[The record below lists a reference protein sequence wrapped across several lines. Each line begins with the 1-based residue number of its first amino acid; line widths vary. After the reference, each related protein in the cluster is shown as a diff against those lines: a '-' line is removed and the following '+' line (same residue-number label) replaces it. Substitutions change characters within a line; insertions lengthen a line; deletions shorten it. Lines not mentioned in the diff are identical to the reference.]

1 MNMKKEILK
10 TVEAYL
16 DTNRDFISNEEI
28 ESLKMQILAL
38 QIEIR
43 KEEQSE
49 YLKQLKAFR
58 NHMEN
63 TFEVLMDDSA
73 TDADVELF
81 YNSDFTLTFRGK
93 SITLYNG
100 GEMWNGI
107 EGIIQAEI
115 DDNEV

>member
-10 TVEAYL
+10 TVETYL
-16 DTNRDFISNEEI
+16 DTNKDFISDEEI
-28 ESLKMQILAL
+28 KSLKMQILAL

-49 YLKQLKAFR
+49 YLKQLKAFQD
-58 NHMEN
+58 HM
-63 TFEVLMDDSA
+63 TTSFEVLMG
-73 TDADVELF
+73 DACTNESVDVF

-93 SITLYNG
+93 SVTLYNG
-100 GEMWNGI
+100 AEVFQSL
-107 EGIIQAEI
+107 EDVIQAEI